1 MAIGVIPDPIR
12 VVRIAKQ
19 LVVSEKES
27 VGQLFVF
34 LDLRIGLSYGATQR
48 QREQQGQT
56 CYQKPFHSIVPPLVV
71 AFTSCRKA

>member
-1 MAIGVIPDPIR
+1 MG

-34 LDLRIGLSYGATQR
+34 LDLRIGRPYAATQR
-48 QREQQGQT
+48 QREKQCQT
-56 CYQKPFHSIVPPLVV
+56 CDQKPFHSIVLPLVV